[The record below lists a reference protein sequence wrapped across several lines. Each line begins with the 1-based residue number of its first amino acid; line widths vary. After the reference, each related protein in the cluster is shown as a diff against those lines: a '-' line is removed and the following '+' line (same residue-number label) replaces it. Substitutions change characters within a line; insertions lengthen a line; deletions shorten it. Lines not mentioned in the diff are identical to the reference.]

1 MALYRRRVHLLSHTL
16 LNALDELSPAELA
29 VILNCLHRCDVKIR
43 GSDYRTLTDRLFEIL
58 LRIPKE
64 EAVQHEVSDLAVA
77 ARRNMY
83 LKTVL
88 AMQWVVGNVAKTLKL
103 SGDKARKQSVADKYG
118 DLLALFSPT
127 VRMHLFAMLSY
138 GVPARHEA
146 FLEKFLS
153 VVEWKELREKELAKV
168 AFALYTMN
176 YGDKARLRELSSA
189 LSAARRWVLLGS
201 IVGHYPC
208 NRLIFIY

>member
-43 GSDYRTLTDRLFEIL
+43 GSDYRVLTDRLFEIL

-64 EAVQHEVSDLAVA
+64 EAVQHEVSDLGG
-77 ARRNMY
+77 RRSEEYMYPNMCL
-83 LKTVL
+83 LKKLKLKFVL

-103 SGDKARKQSVADKYG
+103 SGDKAKKQSVADKYG

-153 VVEWKELREKELAKV
+153 VVEWKQLREKELAKV

-189 LSAARRWVLLGS
+189 LSAARRWVLLGCTCS
-201 IVGHYPC
+201 
-208 NRLIFIY
+208 